1 MAVPAT
7 ISVLIE
13 LHVFMNEPKYT
24 MKPFLLLA
32 VLAFLSS
39 SVYTQKPPN
48 IILPLTDDLGWS
60 QLSQPMD
67 PRVSKPLANT
77 GDEYTSFVIHILK
90 IGEDT
95 DSMPDSNLTSP
106 NNHLGHHPSQER
118 KMTNV

>member
-1 MAVPAT
+1 
-7 ISVLIE
+7 
-13 LHVFMNEPKYT
+13 

-39 SVYTQKPPN
+39 SVYAQKPPN

-77 GDEYTSFVIHILK
+77 GDEYTSFVIDMLK
-90 IGEDT
+90 LRKDT
-95 DSMPDSNLTSP
+95 DSMPDSKLTSP
-106 NNHLGHHPSQER
+106 NNHFGHHPFQER